1 MERVKGMNAALV
13 HRGPD
18 GEGYFPGCSDNERHH
33 EDSRSCIGLGHRRL
47 AIIDLATGDQPMGNE
62 DGTVWVVFNGEIYN
76 FLDLRRALEAQGHRF
91 RTRSDTEVIVHAW
104 EQWAEKAVEK
114 FRGMFALAVWDERRR
129 SLFLARD
136 RLGKKPLYYALT
148 DQSLVFASELKA
160 LLRGMEN
167 FSGDIDLEAL
177 DAYLSYGY
185 VPSPLSIFPQVR
197 KLEPAHW
204 ALCTPELFKLHCYW
218 HLVMNDEVRDRKE
231 SEVIEEL
238 QFLFDEAVRRRL
250 ISDVP
255 LGAFLSGG
263 VDSSAVVA
271 SMALQS
277 TGEPVKTASIG
288 FQEQSFNELEFARRV
303 ARRYGTDHTEFTVTP
318 DALSILDRI
327 VWHLDEPFADSSAI
341 PTWYVS
347 QMARRTVTVALSGDG
362 GDEVFAGYAMR
373 YAMCRLEDQLRSK
386 TPEGLRKAILKP
398 MGKLYPRVDRWPRP
412 FRLKKFLQ
420 NLSLPMEQ
428 AYSRDM
434 AFYFKDEDRVRLYR
448 PEIQKK
454 RGAFKPKNF
463 LLRHFFNVNSTDA
476 VTRAQYV
483 DIKTYLPEDILV
495 KVDRMSM
502 AHALEVRAPLLDHE
516 LIEWAGKLSSRY
528 KLNGKI
534 SKYILK
540 KMNEKRLPYSTL
552 YRKKQGFV
560 VPLAQWLRGPLR
572 HAAQDLLFGADS
584 GLSEYFQMPYVRELW
599 KAHQNGRHDNAG
611 VLWALMMFEKWRH
624 MVCRPSSTFHP

>member
-1 MERVKGMNAALV
+1 MNGRLV

-18 GEGYFPGCSDNERHH
+18 GEGYFPFLSDKQS
-33 EDSRSCIGLGHRRL
+33 EDAGFHADIGLGHRRL

-76 FLDLRRALEAQGHRF
+76 FLDLRRALEARGHRF

-104 EQWAEKAVEK
+104 EQWGEEAVKK
-114 FRGMFALAVWDERRR
+114 FQGMFALALWDERRK

-160 LLRGMEN
+160 LVVGMEN
-167 FSGDIDLEAL
+167 FSYDIDLEAL

-185 VPSPLSIFPQVR
+185 VPSPLSIFRDVR

-204 ALCTPELFKLHCYW
+204 ALCTPQRFELHRYW
-218 HLVMNDEVRDRKE
+218 HLAMNDEIRDRRE
-231 SEVIEEL
+231 PEVVEEL
-238 QFLFDEAVRRRL
+238 QCLFDEAVRRRL

-318 DALSILDRI
+318 DALSVLDRI

-347 QMARRTVTVALSGDG
+347 QMARRTVAVALSGDG

-386 TPEGLRKAILKP
+386 IPEGLRKAILTP
-398 MGKLYPRVDRWPRP
+398 MGKLYPRLDRWPRP

-420 NLSLPMEQ
+420 NLALPMEQ
-428 AYSRDM
+428 AYCRDM

-454 RGAFKPKNF
+454 RGAFKAKNF

-540 KMNEKRLPYSTL
+540 KMNEKRLPYSIL

-584 GLSEYFQMPYVRELW
+584 GLSEYFHMPYVRELW
-599 KAHQNGRHDNAG
+599 KAHQSGRHDNAG

-624 MVCRPSSTFHP
+624 IVCRPSSTFHR